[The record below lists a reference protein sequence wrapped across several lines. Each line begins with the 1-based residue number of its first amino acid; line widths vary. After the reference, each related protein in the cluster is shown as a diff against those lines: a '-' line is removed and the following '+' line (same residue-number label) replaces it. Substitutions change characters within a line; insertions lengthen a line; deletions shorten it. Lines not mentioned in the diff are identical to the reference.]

1 MLIFRIEQSINNE
14 YDTYDMAMVVA
25 CDEEHARCIHPMG
38 NNTVW
43 DPDAE
48 VWIDADGDR
57 KTLTASMSWVSDPHE
72 HVTVERFGMVT
83 GGSAKPGDVLVS
95 SFNAG

>member
-1 MLIFRIEQSINNE
+1 MLIFRIEQSINSE
-14 YDTYDMAMVVA
+14 YDTYDSAVVVA

-38 NNTVW
+38 HNTVW

-48 VWIDADGDR
+48 TWVDADGDH
-57 KTLTASMSWVSDPHE
+57 AEWSSSSWVGEPHE
-72 HVTVERFGMVT
+72 HVTAQRIGMVT
-83 GGSAKPGDVLVS
+83 GGSAKPGDVLVA